1 MRTMLIF
8 DCIFLG
14 CVVYEL
20 APGIFYD
27 DAFYLNPY
35 RKYIIVLYLTKKSNQ
50 NNNVKFQWKKHTYY
64 FVYTKLT
71 FRGVVFIFKVALI

>member
-1 MRTMLIF
+1 MQFVDIDECLSIF
-8 DCIFLG
+8 NFKKMVLFPYDNCVKFECFLG

-35 RKYIIVLYLTKKSNQ
+35 RKYIIVLNLKPYRKCIVL
-50 NNNVKFQWKKHTYY
+50 
-64 FVYTKLT
+64 
-71 FRGVVFIFKVALI
+71 A